1 MKGYLAVAM
10 IVMATAVF
18 AQAPAAA
25 PAPAQPAAQ
34 GKVLFGYLD
43 VDQIAQESAAGREMM
58 GRLQK
63 LQGDKVAGRKKM
75 TDELDA
81 LKKQFETQR
90 ATLSDAKVT
99 ELQKQIEEKSVAVQR
114 YDEDAQADL
123 EKARQ
128 NEIGNLEKQ
137 LMVVIDEF
145 GRESGMKM
153 IVNKRALVWA
163 DEGSDVTD
171 QVLRRFNTKVTK

>member
-1 MKGYLAVAM
+1 MKSFVAVAL
-10 IVMATAVF
+10 VALASVAF
-18 AQAPAAA
+18 VQAQAPVA
-25 PAPAQPAAQ
+25 PTGEKAL
-34 GKVLFGYLD
+34 VGYLD

-63 LQGDKVAGRKKM
+63 LQGEKVAARKKM
-75 TDELDA
+75 VDETEA
-81 LKKQFETQR
+81 LKKQLETQR

-99 ELQKQIEEKSVAVQR
+99 ELQKQIEEKAVAIQR
-114 YDEDAQADL
+114 FDEDAQADL

-128 NEIGNLEKQ
+128 TEIAGLEKN
-137 LMVVIDEF
+137 LMGVIEEF

-163 DEGSDVTD
+163 DEGSDVTE

>member
-1 MKGYLAVAM
+1 MKRYLAVA
-10 IVMATAVF
+10 IAVLGMVAVAM
-18 AQAPAAA
+18 AQAPAA
-25 PAPAQPAAQ
+25 PQPAAS
-34 GKVLFGYLD
+34 GEKSVFGYLD

-63 LQGDKVAGRKKM
+63 LQGEKVAGRKKLADD
-75 TDELDA
+75 TEA
-81 LKKQFETQR
+81 LKKQLETQR
-90 ATLSDAKVT
+90 ATLSDTKVT
-99 ELQKQIEEKSVAVQR
+99 ELTKQIEEKNVALQR
-114 YDEDAQADL
+114 YDEDAQAEL

-128 NEIGNLEKQ
+128 TEVGNLEKS
-137 LMVVIDEF
+137 LMAVIEEF

-163 DEGSDVTD
+163 AESVDVTD